1 MKSISIKWKPFFA
14 RLEAAIR
21 EAGENKA
28 THFRFAESA
37 EGDTLL
43 ILGTKEELKAS
54 GKSDIYS
61 ALPYDPM
68 DPETWGAWW
77 IPGLLEDDE
86 PKALEMWSDEY
97 EAQKKGIP
105 FQKGGFKS

>member
-1 MKSISIKWKPFFA
+1 MKSISIEWMSLA
-14 RLEAAIR
+14 ERLDKAIR
-21 EAGENKA
+21 LARENKA

-61 ALPYDPM
+61 ALPYDPK
-68 DPETWGAWW
+68 DPETWRAWW

-97 EAQKKGIP
+97 EAQKRGIS
-105 FQKGGFKS
+105 FRKGGFKS

>member
-1 MKSISIKWKPFFA
+1 MTEIYVSWKPRDERMAEAIRFA
-14 RLEAAIR
+14 REFDS
-21 EAGENKA
+21 

-61 ALPYDPM
+61 ALPYDPK
-68 DPETWGAWW
+68 DPETWMAWW

-97 EAQKKGIP
+97 EAQQKGIP
-105 FQKGGFKS
+105 FRKEVEDA